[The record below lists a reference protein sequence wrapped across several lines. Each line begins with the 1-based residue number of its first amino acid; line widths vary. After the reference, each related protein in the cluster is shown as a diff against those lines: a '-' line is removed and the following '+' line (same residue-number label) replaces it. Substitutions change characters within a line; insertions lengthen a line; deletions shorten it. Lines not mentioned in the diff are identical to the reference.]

1 MTTFLRSFVIKSN
14 SKIKGFPWWL
24 IDTKS
29 MCKVRDT
36 GDMSLT
42 PRSGRSLGGGHGNPF
57 QYSCLVISR
66 TEEPAGLQSIGL
78 QRVGYD

>member
-1 MTTFLRSFVIKSN
+1 MTTFLRSFIIKSN

-24 IDTKS
+24 SYTEPT
-29 MCKVRDT
+29 CKVRDT

-42 PRSGRSLGGGHGNPF
+42 PGSGRSLGGGHGNPF

-66 TEEPAGLQSIGL
+66 TEEPAGRQSIGS
-78 QRVGYD
+78 QRIGYD